1 MKTHSVII
9 PELHIDFLLP
19 QVLCPTQE
27 QTGQV
32 FIPYLDVVLYLLF
45 FVFGL
50 TGDVVILQ

>member
-1 MKTHSVII
+1 MKTHNVII
-9 PELHIDFLLP
+9 PELHIEFLLT
-19 QVLCPTQE
+19 QVICPTRE

-32 FIPYLDVVLYLLF
+32 FIPYLDVVLYLLL